1 MPATLDELSQVSGA
15 RLEGKPDCSI
25 ESVNTLKNAKKGD
38 ITFLS
43 NRRYAKDLLS
53 TKASAVILAEEDLEK
68 CPSYALVSE
77 TPYLAYAKV
86 ANYLYPKAPRTYG
99 IADSAVLGGN
109 CVVDDSST
117 ISANVV
123 IGKNVVIHSG
133 VFIGPNCVLE
143 DNVVINEDSSLI
155 ANVTLCHSAVSYT
168 HLTLPTK
175 A

>member
-15 RLEGKPDCSI
+15 RLEGKSDCSI
-25 ESVNTLKNAKKGD
+25 ESVNTLKNAKKGE

-77 TPYLAYAKV
+77 TPYLAYAKI
-86 ANYLYPKAPRTYG
+86 ANYLYPIANKSFG
-99 IADSAVLGGN
+99 IADSAILGKDCN
-109 CVVDDSST
+109 IDNKAT

-123 IGKNVVIHSG
+123 PPFHVRFV
-133 VFIGPNCVLE
+133 
-143 DNVVINEDSSLI
+143 D
-155 ANVTLCHSAVSYT
+155 LCL
-168 HLTLPTK
+168 HLQ
-175 A
+175 

>member
-25 ESVNTLKNAKKGD
+25 ESVNTLKNAKKGE

-86 ANYLYPKAPRTYG
+86 ANYLYPKAP
-99 IADSAVLGGN
+99 
-109 CVVDDSST
+109 
-117 ISANVV
+117 
-123 IGKNVVIHSG
+123 
-133 VFIGPNCVLE
+133 
-143 DNVVINEDSSLI
+143 
-155 ANVTLCHSAVSYT
+155 
-168 HLTLPTK
+168 
-175 A
+175 